1 VIKIDG
7 NWKAGY
13 AIDLHTISSVYL
25 GDNPDGQPQFDNER
39 SEMGELINRLKYH
52 SDETVI
58 PKIIEIVNKNL
69 KNITAVDFI
78 VPVPPSNLNRA
89 FQPVYKIVEELSKS
103 STVPLVKDALFKTN
117 VEELKSITNPAKRE
131 ALLRNSLKLNPNID
145 IANRSILLVD
155 DVYRSGATVR
165 AVTDLLYNQ
174 AKVKNI
180 YVLTMTKTRS
190 NR

>member
-1 VIKIDG
+1 MIKIDG

-25 GDNPDGQPQFDNER
+25 GDNFDGKPQFDNER

-52 SDETVI
+52 SDESVI
-58 PKIIEIVNKNL
+58 SKIIELINKNL
-69 KNITAVDFI
+69 KNITVVDFL

-89 FQPVYKIVEELSKS
+89 FQPVYKIVEELSKNT
-103 STVPLVKDALFKTN
+103 TVPLLKNLVSKTN
-117 VEELKSITNPAKRE
+117 IEELKSITNPARRE
-131 ALLRNSLKLNPNID
+131 ALLRESLQLNSKID
-145 IANRSILLVD
+145 IENKTILLID

-174 AKVKNI
+174 AKVKSV

>member
-1 VIKIDG
+1 MIKIDG

-25 GDNPDGQPQFDNER
+25 GDNPDGEPQFENDR

-52 SDETVI
+52 SDEMAI
-58 PKIIEIVNKNL
+58 PKIIELINKNL
-69 KNITAVDFI
+69 KNIKAVDFI
-78 VPVPPSNLNRA
+78 IPVPPSKLNRA
-89 FQPVYKIVEELSKS
+89 FQPVYRIVEELSKS
-103 STVPLVKDALFKTN
+103 SFVPLLENIISNSN

-131 ALLRNSLKLNPNID
+131 ALLRSSLNLNPKID
-145 IANRSILLVD
+145 IENKIILLID

-174 AKVKNI
+174 AKVKSV

>member
-1 VIKIDG
+1 MIKIDG

-25 GDNPDGQPQFDNER
+25 GDNPDAQPQFDNER

-78 VPVPPSNLNRA
+78 IPVPPSNLNRA
-89 FQPVYKIVEELSKS
+89 FQPVHKIVEELSKS

-145 IANRSILLVD
+145 IENRSILLVD

-174 AKVKNI
+174 AKVKSV

>member
-1 VIKIDG
+1 MIKIDG

-13 AIDLHTISSVYL
+13 AIDLHNISSIYL
-25 GDNPDGQPQFDNER
+25 GDSFDGQPQFDNDR

-52 SDETVI
+52 SDETAV
-58 PKIIEIVNKNL
+58 PKIIELINKNL

-78 VPVPPSNLNRA
+78 IPVPPSNLKRA

-103 STVPLVKDALFKTN
+103 STVPLLKDVVSKSN
-117 VEELKSITNPAKRE
+117 IEELKSITNPAQRE
-131 ALLRNSLKLNPNID
+131 AILRNSLKLNPQID
-145 IANRSILLVD
+145 IENKIILLID

-174 AKVKNI
+174 AKVKSV

>member
-1 VIKIDG
+1 VII
-7 NWKAGY
+7 
-13 AIDLHTISSVYL
+13 
-25 GDNPDGQPQFDNER
+25 DGQPQFDNDR

-52 SDETVI
+52 SDEMAI
-58 PKIIEIVNKNL
+58 PKIIELIHKNL
-69 KNITAVDFI
+69 KNIKAVDFI
-78 VPVPPSNLNRA
+78 IPVPPSNLKRA
-89 FQPVYKIVEELSKS
+89 FQPVYKIVEELSKTS
-103 STVPLVKDALFKTN
+103 SVPLLKDIVSKSN

-131 ALLRNSLKLNPNID
+131 ALLRNSLKLNPQID
-145 IANRSILLVD
+145 IENKIILLID

-174 AKVKNI
+174 AKVKSV

>member
-13 AIDLHTISSVYL
+13 AIDLHTISSIYL
-25 GDNPDGQPQFDNER
+25 GDNFDGQPQFDNER

-58 PKIIEIVNKNL
+58 PKIIEIINKNL

-78 VPVPPSNLNRA
+78 IPVPPSNLSRA

-103 STVPLVKDALFKTN
+103 STVPLLKNLLYKTN
-117 VEELKSITNPAKRE
+117 IEELKTITNPAYRE
-131 ALLRNSLKLNPNID
+131 ALLRNSLKLNPQID
-145 IANRSILLVD
+145 IENKTVLLID

-174 AKVKNI
+174 AKVKSVF
-180 YVLTMTKTRS
+180 VLTMTKTRS

>member
-1 VIKIDG
+1 MIKIDG

-25 GDNPDGQPQFDNER
+25 GDNLDGQPQFDNDR
-39 SEMGELINRLKYH
+39 SEMGELVNRLKYH
-52 SDETVI
+52 SDETAI
-58 PKIIEIVNKNL
+58 PKIIELINKNL
-69 KNITAVDFI
+69 KNIKVVDFI
-78 VPVPPSNLNRA
+78 VPVPPSNLNRT

-103 STVPLVKDALFKTN
+103 SSVPFLKDVIYKTN
-117 VEELKSITNPAKRE
+117 IEELKSITNPAKRE
-131 ALLRNSLKLNPNID
+131 ALLRDSLKLNSQID
-145 IANRSILLVD
+145 IENKIILLID

-165 AVTDLLYNQ
+165 AVTDLLYNR
-174 AKVKNI
+174 AKVKSV

>member
-1 VIKIDG
+1 MIRIDG

-13 AIDLHTISSVYL
+13 AIDLYTISSIYL
-25 GDNPDGQPQFDNER
+25 GNNFDGKPQFDNER

-52 SDETVI
+52 SDKSVI
-58 PKIIEIVNKNL
+58 PKIIEIINKNL
-69 KNITAVDFI
+69 KNIKAVDFI
-78 VPVPPSNLNRA
+78 VPIPPSNLNRV

-103 STVPLVKDALFKTN
+103 STVPFLKNLIYKTDI
-117 VEELKSITNPAKRE
+117 EELKTITNPAQRE
-131 ALLRNSLKLNPNID
+131 AHLRDSLKLNPQID
-145 IANRSILLVD
+145 IKNKTVLLID

-174 AKVKNI
+174 AKVKSVF
-180 YVLTMTKTRS
+180 VLTMTKTRS

>member
-25 GDNPDGQPQFDNER
+25 GDNLDGKPQFDNDR

-52 SDETVI
+52 SDKSTI
-58 PKIIEIVNKNL
+58 PKIIEIINKNL
-69 KNITAVDFI
+69 KNITAVDFL
-78 VPVPPSNLNRA
+78 VPVPPSNLQRI
-89 FQPVYKIVEELSKS
+89 FQPVYEIVNELSKS
-103 STVPLVKDALFKTN
+103 SSVPMLQDIIYKTDI
-117 VEELKSITNPAKRE
+117 EELKSISNPAKRE
-131 ALLRNSLKLNPNID
+131 AILRNSLKVNPHID
-145 IANRSILLVD
+145 IENKIVLLID

-165 AVTDLLYNQ
+165 AITDLLYNQ
-174 AKVKNI
+174 AKVKSV
-180 YVLTMTKTRS
+180 YLLTMTKTRS

>member
-1 VIKIDG
+1 MIKIDG

-13 AIDLHTISSVYL
+13 SIDLHTISSVYL
-25 GDNPDGQPQFDNER
+25 GDNFDGQPQFDNER

-52 SDETVI
+52 SDETAI
-58 PKIIEIVNKNL
+58 PKIIEIINKNL

-78 VPVPPSNLNRA
+78 IPVPPSNIKRA
-89 FQPVYKIVEELSKS
+89 FQPVYQIVEGLGKS
-103 STVPLVKDALFKTN
+103 STVTVLKNALFKTDI
-117 VEELKSITNPAKRE
+117 EELKSITNPAQRE
-131 ALLRNSLKLNPNID
+131 ALLRDSLKLNPNID
-145 IANRSILLVD
+145 ITNRSILLVD

-174 AKVKNI
+174 AKVKSV

>member
-1 VIKIDG
+1 MIKIDG

-25 GDNPDGQPQFDNER
+25 GDNLDGKPQFDNER

-52 SDETVI
+52 SDQSVI
-58 PKIIEIVNKNL
+58 SKIIELINKNL
-69 KNITAVDFI
+69 KNITVVDFL

-89 FQPVYKIVEELSKS
+89 FQPVYKIVEELSKNT
-103 STVPLVKDALFKTN
+103 TVPLLKNLVSKTN
-117 VEELKSITNPAKRE
+117 IEELKSITNPARRE
-131 ALLRNSLKLNPNID
+131 AILRQSLQLNSNIN
-145 IANRSILLVD
+145 IKNKTILLID

-174 AKVKNI
+174 AKVKSV

>member
-1 VIKIDG
+1 MIKIDG

-25 GDNPDGQPQFDNER
+25 GDNPDGQPKFDNER
-39 SEMGELINRLKYH
+39 SDMGELINRLKYH
-52 SDETVI
+52 SNETVI
-58 PKIIEIVNKNL
+58 PKIIEIINKNL

-78 VPVPPSNLNRA
+78 IPVPPSNLKRA

-103 STVPLVKDALFKTN
+103 STVPLIQDALFKIN
-117 VEELKSITNPAKRE
+117 VKELKSITNPTQRE
-131 ALLRNSLKLNPNID
+131 ALLRNSLKINPNID
-145 IANRSILLVD
+145 IENRSILLVD

-174 AKVKNI
+174 AKVKSV

>member
-1 VIKIDG
+1 MIKIDG

-25 GDNPDGQPQFDNER
+25 GDNLDGQPQFDNDR
-39 SEMGELINRLKYH
+39 SEIGELINRLKYH

-58 PKIIEIVNKNL
+58 PKIIEIINKNL
-69 KNITAVDFI
+69 KNIKVVDFI

-103 STVPLVKDALFKTN
+103 SSVPFLKDVIYKTN
-117 VEELKSITNPAKRE
+117 IEELKSITNPAKRE
-131 ALLRNSLKLNPNID
+131 ALLRNSLKLNSQID
-145 IANRSILLVD
+145 IENKIILLID
-155 DVYRSGATVR
+155 DVYRSGTTVR
-165 AVTDLLYNQ
+165 AVTDLLYNR
-174 AKVKNI
+174 AKVKSV

>member
-1 VIKIDG
+1 MIKIDG

-25 GDNPDGQPQFDNER
+25 GDNLDGKPQFDNER

-52 SDETVI
+52 SDQSVI
-58 PKIIEIVNKNL
+58 SKIIELINKNL
-69 KNITAVDFI
+69 KNITVVDFL

-89 FQPVYKIVEELSKS
+89 FQPVYKIVEELSKNT
-103 STVPLVKDALFKTN
+103 TVPLLKNLVSKTN
-117 VEELKSITNPAKRE
+117 IEELKSITNPARRE
-131 ALLRNSLKLNPNID
+131 ALLRQSLQLNSNIN
-145 IANRSILLVD
+145 IKNKTILLID

-174 AKVKNI
+174 AKVKNV

>member
-25 GDNPDGQPQFDNER
+25 GDNLDGQPQFDNDR
-39 SEMGELINRLKYH
+39 SEIGELINRLKYH
-52 SDETVI
+52 SDETVV
-58 PKIIEIVNKNL
+58 PKIIELINKNL
-69 KNITAVDFI
+69 KNIKAVDFI
-78 VPVPPSNLNRA
+78 IPVPPSNLNRA
-89 FQPVYKIVEELSKS
+89 FQPVYKVVEELSRN
-103 STVPLVKDALFKTN
+103 STVPLLKNAISKTDT
-117 VEELKSITNPAKRE
+117 EELKSITNPARRE
-131 ALLRNSLKLNPNID
+131 ALLRDSLKINPQID
-145 IANRSILLVD
+145 IENKIILLID

-174 AKVKNI
+174 AKVKSV

>member
-1 VIKIDG
+1 MIKIDG

-25 GDNPDGQPQFDNER
+25 GDNPDGQPQFDNDR

-52 SDETVI
+52 SDETAI
-58 PKIIEIVNKNL
+58 PKIIELINKNL
-69 KNITAVDFI
+69 KNIKTVNFI
-78 VPVPPSNLNRA
+78 IPVPPSNLNRT
-89 FQPVYKIVEELSKS
+89 FQPVYKIVEELSRN
-103 STVPLVKDALFKTN
+103 STVPLLKNVVSKTN

-131 ALLRNSLKLNPNID
+131 ALLRNSLKLNPQID
-145 IANRSILLVD
+145 IENKVILLID

-174 AKVKNI
+174 AKVKSV

>member
-1 VIKIDG
+1 MIKIDG

-13 AIDLHTISSVYL
+13 AIDLHTINSVYL
-25 GDNPDGQPQFDNER
+25 GDTPDGQPQFDNDR

-52 SDETVI
+52 SDETAI
-58 PKIIEIVNKNL
+58 PKIIELINKNL
-69 KNITAVDFI
+69 KNIMAVDFI
-78 VPVPPSNLNRA
+78 IPVPPSNLNRA
-89 FQPVYKIVEELSKS
+89 FQPVYKIVEELSKN
-103 STVPLVKDALFKTN
+103 STVPLLKNLLSKTN
-117 VEELKSITNPAKRE
+117 VEELKSIINPAKRE
-131 ALLRNSLKLNPNID
+131 ALLRDSLKLNPQID
-145 IANRSILLVD
+145 IENKVILLID

-174 AKVKNI
+174 AKVKSV

>member
-1 VIKIDG
+1 MIKIDG

-25 GDNPDGQPQFDNER
+25 GDNFDGQPQFDNER

-52 SDETVI
+52 SDETVT
-58 PKIIEIVNKNL
+58 PKIIEIINKNL

-78 VPVPPSNLNRA
+78 IPVPPSNLKRA

-103 STVPLVKDALFKTN
+103 STVPLIKDALFKTD
-117 VEELKSITNPAKRE
+117 VEELKSITNPAHRE

-145 IANRSILLVD
+145 IENRSILLVD

-174 AKVKNI
+174 AKVKSV

>member
-1 VIKIDG
+1 MIKIDG

-25 GDNPDGQPQFDNER
+25 GDNLDGQPQFDNDR

-58 PKIIEIVNKNL
+58 PKIIEIINKNL
-69 KNITAVDFI
+69 KNIKVVDFI
-78 VPVPPSNLNRA
+78 VPVPPSNLNRVL
-89 FQPVYKIVEELSKS
+89 QPVYKIVEELSKS
-103 STVPLVKDALFKTN
+103 SSVPFLKDVIYKTN
-117 VEELKSITNPAKRE
+117 IEELKSITNSAKRE
-131 ALLRNSLKLNPNID
+131 ALLRDSLKLNSQID
-145 IANRSILLVD
+145 IENKIILLID

-165 AVTDLLYNQ
+165 AVTDLLYNR
-174 AKVKNI
+174 AKVKSV

>member
-1 VIKIDG
+1 MIKIDG

-13 AIDLHTISSVYL
+13 AIDLHTINSVYL

-69 KNITAVDFI
+69 KTITAVDFI

-89 FQPVYKIVEELSKS
+89 FQPVHKIVEELSKS

-117 VEELKSITNPAKRE
+117 VEELKSITNPAQRE
-131 ALLRNSLKLNPNID
+131 ALLRNSLKVNPNID
-145 IANRSILLVD
+145 IENRSILLVD

-174 AKVKNI
+174 AKVKSV

>member
-25 GDNPDGQPQFDNER
+25 GDNLDGQPQFDNDR

-52 SDETVI
+52 SDKTVA
-58 PKIIEIVNKNL
+58 PKIIELINKNL
-69 KNITAVDFI
+69 KNIKAVDFI
-78 VPVPPSNLNRA
+78 IPVPPSNLNRA
-89 FQPVYKIVEELSKS
+89 FQPVYKIVEELSRN
-103 STVPLVKDALFKTN
+103 STVPLLKNAISKTDT
-117 VEELKSITNPAKRE
+117 EELKSITNPARRE
-131 ALLRNSLKLNPNID
+131 ALLRDSLKINPQID
-145 IANRSILLVD
+145 IENKIILLID

-174 AKVKNI
+174 AKVKSV
-180 YVLTMTKTRS
+180 YVLTMTKRRS

>member
-1 VIKIDG
+1 MIKIDG

-25 GDNPDGQPQFDNER
+25 GDNFDGQPQFDNER

-58 PKIIEIVNKNL
+58 PKIIEIINKNL

-78 VPVPPSNLNRA
+78 IPVPPSNLKRA

-103 STVPLVKDALFKTN
+103 STVPLIKDALFKTN
-117 VEELKSITNPAKRE
+117 VEELKSITNPAQRE

-145 IANRSILLVD
+145 IENRSILLVD

-174 AKVKNI
+174 AKVKSV

>member
-1 VIKIDG
+1 MIKIDG

-25 GDNPDGQPQFDNER
+25 GDTPDGQPQFENDR

-52 SDETVI
+52 SDETTI
-58 PKIIEIVNKNL
+58 PKIIELINKNL
-69 KNITAVDFI
+69 KNIKAVDFI
-78 VPVPPSNLNRA
+78 IPVPPSNLNRT
-89 FQPVYKIVEELSKS
+89 FQPVYKIVEGLSKN
-103 STVPLVKDALFKTN
+103 STVPLLKNAISKTIT
-117 VEELKSITNPAKRE
+117 EELKSITNPAQRE
-131 ALLRNSLKLNPNID
+131 ALLRDSLQLNSQINIENK
-145 IANRSILLVD
+145 IILLID

-174 AKVKNI
+174 AKVKRV

>member
-1 VIKIDG
+1 MIKIDG

-25 GDNPDGQPQFDNER
+25 GDNLEGQPQFNNDR

-52 SDETVI
+52 FDESAV
-58 PKIIEIVNKNL
+58 PKIIELINKSL

-78 VPVPPSNLNRA
+78 IPVPPSNLQRT

-103 STVPLVKDALFKTN
+103 STVPLLKN
-117 VEELKSITNPAKRE
+117 VISKSNVAELKSITNPAKRE
-131 ALLRNSLKLNPNID
+131 SLLRNSLKLNPQINIENK
-145 IANRSILLVD
+145 IILLID

-174 AKVKNI
+174 AKVKSV

>member
-1 VIKIDG
+1 MIKIDG

-25 GDNPDGQPQFDNER
+25 GDNLDGKPQFDNER

-52 SDETVI
+52 SDESAVS
-58 PKIIEIVNKNL
+58 KIIELINKNL
-69 KNITAVDFI
+69 KNITVVDFL

-89 FQPVYKIVEELSKS
+89 FQPVYKIAEELSKNT
-103 STVPLVKDALFKTN
+103 TVPLLKNLVSKTN
-117 VEELKSITNPAKRE
+117 IEELKSITNPARRE
-131 ALLRNSLKLNPNID
+131 AILRESLQLNPKID
-145 IANRSILLVD
+145 IENKTILLID

-174 AKVKNI
+174 AKVKSV

>member
-1 VIKIDG
+1 M
-7 NWKAGY
+7 
-13 AIDLHTISSVYL
+13 S
-25 GDNPDGQPQFDNER
+25 
-39 SEMGELINRLKYH
+39 ELINRLKYH
-52 SDETVI
+52 SDETAI
-58 PKIIEIVNKNL
+58 PKIIELINKNL
-69 KNITAVDFI
+69 KNIKAVDFI
-78 VPVPPSNLNRA
+78 IPVPPSNLNRA

-103 STVPLVKDALFKTN
+103 SSVLLLKDVIYKTN

-131 ALLRNSLKLNPNID
+131 ALLRDSLKLNPKID
-145 IANRSILLVD
+145 IENRVILLID

-174 AKVKNI
+174 AKVKSV

>member
-1 VIKIDG
+1 MIKIDG

-25 GDNPDGQPQFDNER
+25 GENLDGQPEFDNDR

-52 SDETVI
+52 SDETAI
-58 PKIIEIVNKNL
+58 PKIIELINKNL

-78 VPVPPSNLNRA
+78 IPVPPSNLKRV

-103 STVPLVKDALFKTN
+103 SRVPLLKNVLSKNN
-117 VEELKSITNPAKRE
+117 VEELKSIINPAQRE
-131 ALLRNSLKLNPNID
+131 ALLRDSLKLNPQID
-145 IANRSILLVD
+145 IENKVILLID

-174 AKVKNI
+174 AKVKSV

-190 NR
+190 KR